1 MTDEFYTFRTNPRDV
16 AHILMRADPEPLGL
30 EGDLPLAWTKS
41 YGSGRVYYNGLGHF
55 DANWEDPAFQAQI
68 RGGLR
73 WAARLEP

>member
-1 MTDEFYTFRTNPRDV
+1 V
-16 AHILMRADPEPLGL
+16 K
-30 EGDLPLAWTKS
+30 GDLPLAWTKS

-55 DANWEDPAFQAQI
+55 DANWQDPAFQAQI